1 MALYSYM
8 IHPFNVLWIIFN
20 LALKWWYV
28 SKFLPRPEM
37 LPTQVLAS
45 PLESGA
51 LRAECSCCAFEASEV
66 LRVVRTSIHGELL
79 GSKVRVVGV
88 AQFLSDESD
97 DLGSRAP
104 SSGHF

>member
-1 MALYSYM
+1 M
-8 IHPFNVLWIIFN
+8 
-20 LALKWWYV
+20 ALKWWYI

-37 LPTQVLAS
+37 LPTQAS
-45 PLESGA
+45 SIESGA
-51 LRAECSCCAFEASEV
+51 LRAKCSCCALEASVV

-97 DLGSRAP
+97 DLGSSAP